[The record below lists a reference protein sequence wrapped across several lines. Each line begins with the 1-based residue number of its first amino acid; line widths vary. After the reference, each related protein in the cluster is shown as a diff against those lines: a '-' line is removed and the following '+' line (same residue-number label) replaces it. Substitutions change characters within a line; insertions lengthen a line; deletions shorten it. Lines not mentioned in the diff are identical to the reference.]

1 VADLP
6 PAVHDIEPGLRLI
19 GPTRNSH

>member
-19 GPTRNSH
+19 AEPTRD